1 MILRPEKPGMVQQTD
16 EGWILANSNVA
27 VPGILMVTNRS
38 PLIVDLFRQAAK
50 NYSIST
56 ADFVYA
62 DPAADETNFHPP
74 YFDGGVISAGWATG
88 TRYYHSTADY
98 EQNLI
103 SPYELEKM
111 ARAHAFISD
120 ELGNYSKADLE
131 RGAVPYRAE
140 NSIYQSDVLKMM
152 FGNH

>member
-38 PLIVDLFRQAAK
+38 PLIVDLFRQAIK

-56 ADFVYA
+56 ADFVYT

-74 YFDGGVISAGWATG
+74 YFNGEVISAGWATG

-103 SPYELEKM
+103 SPHELEKM

-120 ELGNYSKADLE
+120 ELGRYSKADLE
-131 RGAVPYRAE
+131 EGAVPYRAE
-140 NSIYQSDVLKMM
+140 NSIYQSDLLKMM